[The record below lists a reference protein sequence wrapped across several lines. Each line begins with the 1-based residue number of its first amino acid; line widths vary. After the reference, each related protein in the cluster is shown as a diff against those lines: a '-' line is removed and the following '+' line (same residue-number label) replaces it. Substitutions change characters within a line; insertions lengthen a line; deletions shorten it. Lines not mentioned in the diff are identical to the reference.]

1 MKDILIEILDKIE
14 SQGFEAY
21 VVGGYVRD
29 YLLGIESTDIDIC
42 TNAKVVDL
50 MKLLEK
56 WSPSS
61 DNYGAVKLL
70 YKGYKIDIT
79 TYRKELKYNG
89 DRKSLEVEYV
99 DNLVED
105 VMRRDFTCNTLC
117 MSKNGQ
123 IIDLLNGKSDI
134 EDRLIRCVGDIDTKL
149 QEDPLRILRA
159 IRFASV
165 LDFKIESDLF
175 FALKKYRK
183 LVGDLSLTR
192 IKEELTKILVNK
204 NALTGLNYLRRLGL
218 LEYVGI
224 NYDKIVN
231 VPDVCGMYSQL
242 ELIKEYPFSKEERE
256 NIKNIKEIVKYGKI
270 DNEML
275 FKYGLYICL
284 VAGEILGISKEEIT
298 ELNKKLQ
305 IADIKDINI
314 TSDEICSIL
323 DIKPGKEVGYIY
335 NKLKD
340 LILNNE
346 LVNEKEDI
354 KKVLFDQGKK
364 WLNEGEYKKGFTF

>member
-1 MKDILIEILDKIE
+1 MKDIIVEILDRIE

-29 YLLGIESTDIDIC
+29 FLLGIESTDIDIS

-50 MKLLEK
+50 MNILSK

-61 DNYGAVKLL
+61 DNYGAVKLI

-89 DRKSLEVEYV
+89 DRKSLEIEYV

-123 IIDLLNGKSDI
+123 IIDLLGGKQDI
-134 EDRLIRCVGDIDTKL
+134 EDRLVRCVGDIDKKL

-159 IRFASV
+159 IRLASV
-165 LDFKIESDLF
+165 LDFKIETELF
-175 FALKKYRK
+175 LALKKYRK
-183 LVGDLSLTR
+183 LVGELSLTR
-192 IKEELTKILVNK
+192 IKDELTKILINK
-204 NALTGLNYLRRLGL
+204 NAIVGLNYLRRLGL

-224 NYDKIVN
+224 NYDTIVN

-242 ELIKEYPFSKEERE
+242 EITKDFNFSKEEKN
-256 NIKNIKEIVKYGKI
+256 NIKNIKEIVQYGKV
-270 DNEML
+270 DKDML

-284 VAGEILGISKEEIT
+284 VAGEILGISREEVT
-298 ELNKKLQ
+298 ELHKQMAIK
-305 IADIKDINI
+305 DIKDINI
-314 TSDEICSIL
+314 SSEEICSL
-323 DIKPGKEVGYIY
+323 LEIKPSKMVGFVY

-340 LILNNE
+340 LILDNKLENDTDKI
-346 LVNEKEDI
+346 KE
-354 KKVLFDQGKK
+354 VLRDQGKK
-364 WLNEGEYKKGFTF
+364 WLDEGEHKKGFTF